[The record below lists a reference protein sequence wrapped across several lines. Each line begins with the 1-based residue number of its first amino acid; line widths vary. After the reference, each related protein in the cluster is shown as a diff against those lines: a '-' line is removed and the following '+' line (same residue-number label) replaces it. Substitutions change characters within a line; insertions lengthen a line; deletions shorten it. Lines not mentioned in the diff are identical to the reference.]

1 MQVFKLKDI
10 LASDISGSFSR
21 APDFSTCFQRS
32 WRDFK
37 VFEFQTCSS
46 SLDMAWEL
54 MDAGELL
61 PGDCVL
67 CLEQTGGRGR
77 MRRHWSSP
85 RGNIYAALYLPAPD
99 SREMNRILGII
110 VGYSFQQALMSRG
123 IEVFIKW
130 PNDLVV
136 NAGKAGGIL
145 IEEKRGS
152 ILAGIGL
159 NLKALPDS
167 RELRE
172 ARLMEPVD
180 LTMAWPDSDPR
191 SAWAELVYR
200 GHIWYDNILCNY
212 SLIDFISEV
221 KPYLWLVNHKVRVQQ
236 DNRVLEGYLQG
247 IDKSG
252 GIILDCSGQIEHIQA
267 GTLLS

>member
-1 MQVFKLKDI
+1 M
-10 LASDISGSFSR
+10 
-21 APDFSTCFQRS
+21 
-32 WRDFK
+32 
-37 VFEFQTCSS
+37 FEFETCAS

-54 MDAGELL
+54 MGDGEMLAG
-61 PGDCVL
+61 DSVL

-85 RGNIYAALYLPAPD
+85 RGNIYAALKLPVPD
-99 SREMNRILGII
+99 STEMNRMLSII
-110 VGYSFQQALMSRG
+110 TGYSFQRALMARG
-123 IEVFIKW
+123 IEVFLKW

-167 RELRE
+167 RELRTG
-172 ARLMEPVD
+172 RVMEPVH
-180 LTMAWPDSDPR
+180 LSNVWPGADPL
-191 SAWAELVYR
+191 SAWAELVYL
-200 GHIWYDNILCNY
+200 GHIWYNDILCNY
-212 SLIDFISEV
+212 SLIDFVSEV
-221 KPYLWLVNHKVRVQQ
+221 KPYLWLVNHKVRVEQ
-236 DNRVLEGYLQG
+236 DNGVLEGYLKG
-247 IDKSG
+247 IDESG
-252 GIILDCSGQIEHIQA
+252 GIILDCSGHHKHIQT